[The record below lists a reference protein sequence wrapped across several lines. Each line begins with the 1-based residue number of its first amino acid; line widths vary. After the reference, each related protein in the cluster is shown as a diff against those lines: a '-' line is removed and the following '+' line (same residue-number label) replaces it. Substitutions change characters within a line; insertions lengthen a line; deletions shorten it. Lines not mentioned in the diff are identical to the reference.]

1 MTATTGSWSRHDHR
15 AITGALALCPG
26 RAAGATLREVIAQPD
41 LANDLIVIVGDS
53 SRRQD
58 KRTTFRDIQHARSH
72 PASRALDS
80 EYTESALESEVRR
93 AYESAQPAPVSH
105 SARGLL
111 VMRGAR
117 PSDLGPP
124 ADELVGEL
132 LCTFRPHLAPRVE
145 RPAVYAVHDQGSREW
160 LEL

>member
-1 MTATTGSWSRHDHR
+1 MIDR

-26 RAAGATLREVIAQPD
+26 RAAAATLEEVLAQPD

-58 KRTTFRDIQHARSH
+58 KRATY
-72 PASRALDS
+72 RAIFSTLGRIRRPVLWIP
-80 EYTESALESEVRR
+80 EYTESAFESEIRR
-93 AYESAQPAPVSH
+93 AYESAQPPPASR

-132 LCTFRPHLAPRVE
+132 LRTFRPRLAPRVE
-145 RPAVYAVHDQGSREW
+145 RPAVYAVRDQGSREW

>member
-1 MTATTGSWSRHDHR
+1 MTDR
-15 AITGALALCPG
+15 AITGVLALCPG
-26 RAAGATLREVIAQPD
+26 RAAAATLEQVLAQPD

-53 SRRQD
+53 SRQRD
-58 KRTTFRDIQHARSH
+58 KRATY
-72 PASRALDS
+72 RAIFSTLGRVRRPVLWVP
-80 EYTESALESEVRR
+80 EYTESAFEGEVGR
-93 AYESAQPAPVSH
+93 AYASAQPPASR

-111 VMRGAR
+111 VMRGAT

-132 LCTFRPHLAPRVE
+132 LRTFRPRLAPRVE
-145 RPAVYAVHDQGSREW
+145 RPAVYALRDQGSREW

>member
-1 MTATTGSWSRHDHR
+1 VCSRSARR
-15 AITGALALCPG
+15 ALQ
-26 RAAGATLREVIAQPD
+26 RATLEQALAQPD

-53 SRRQD
+53 SRQRD
-58 KRTTFRDIQHARSH
+58 KRATY
-72 PASRALDS
+72 RAIFSTLGRVGRPVLWVP
-80 EYTESALESEVRR
+80 EFNESPFEPEVRR
-93 AYESAQPAPVSH
+93 AYESAQPRLASR

-111 VMRGAR
+111 VMRGAG

-132 LCTFRPHLAPRVE
+132 LRTFRPRLAPRVE
-145 RPAVYAVHDQGSREW
+145 RPTVYAVRDQGSREW